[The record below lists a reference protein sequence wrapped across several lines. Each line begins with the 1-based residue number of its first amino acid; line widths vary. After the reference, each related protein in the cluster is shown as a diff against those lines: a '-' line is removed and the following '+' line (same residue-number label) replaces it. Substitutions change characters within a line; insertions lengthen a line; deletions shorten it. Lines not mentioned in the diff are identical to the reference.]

1 MRPFGRLSI
10 AHLSRFAIALTLI
23 AITSSPAG
31 QSRQNVLYVNGIM
44 RFTLPQGSSHLIYS
58 S

>member
-1 MRPFGRLSI
+1 MGPFGRLSI
-10 AHLSRFAIALTLI
+10 AHLSRSAITLTLI
-23 AITSSPAG
+23 AITSPPAG